1 MASAKGVLRNVQ
13 AQEEA
18 SPHSPREG
26 GVLRNDELARQLEQ
40 LKDIDALQ
48 ALAHSMAAGGKEGSS
63 VLTTAQLGE
72 VISALQAQVQA
83 EVATHHD
90 DLLQQLSSLK
100 DTEGVLSVVR
110 AGVDSLLASV
120 QRVRAEIADPYRA
133 IQVKTRQLA
142 ALYDT
147 MELLRAVIKY
157 LKLVRKLWEHLNVG
171 VEKAELG
178 KAGQVHKL
186 REHLGAGVEKAEL
199 GKAGQVW
206 REVRKLQ
213 EHLNGGVEKAEL
225 GKAGQVWQDVGTQ
238 MSPFPLNPLLS
249 PPQVRKLR
257 EHLAAGVE
265 KAELSK
271 AGQVWQEVGAVHR
284 EAQLG
289 GVHVVEAQ
297 HEWVAEAGQAIRR
310 EAMKALEGG
319 MEAMNQ
325 AEVGSVLQVFFNMGE
340 LRQTVDQLVAKHKG
354 QAMRAV
360 ATGLDM
366 KAISASM
373 GASGGGGGLGG
384 SVGGPGGA
392 MRSGTPPM
400 GGAPRA
406 REALWQRLTG
416 CLDELARVMVLTWHL
431 QRVMAKKRDP
441 ISHVVFLDH
450 VLQVGGGGV
459 VVRGKGEGWGVGEGG
474 REGVEGVWEGVGL
487 ASGSRGRP
495 ADRAGVGG
503 LTPGLLLAAT
513 SHVHRLLLR
522 QRDLRLRLPPP
533 PRLPRI
539 LPGPPA
545 GGSSACSPSS
555 PPPTPMCLQ
564 SGDALPTERVWE
576 ALLRAFSSQ
585 LRATFT
591 ASSFVKE
598 TFVSAYPRL
607 LASLESFLDRLH
619 ADTDVRVLGGGGGG
633 AGGGGAGGAGGG
645 GFGLGAVGG
654 GAVAGSWANGGTPAV
669 ISVEHRAQMMAALE
683 PFQAAYLALSL
694 SRMTDPIN
702 TMMPAAGGGRGG
714 VPGPEAGGLLR
725 LVLAN
730 AGKALQLLAERC
742 EYQVATG
749 PGSRQVLAPCSP
761 AQQRNISL
769 CVLLGAVHTRCMH
782 LLTILPF
789 SPPLHPPGGYRPRV
803 TPGPGPLLASA
814 AAQHRPVRAAG
825 GSARALHTPP
835 HYILHPCPTPFLS
848 PHPLQVATGPESRQV
863 LAPCSPAQQ
872 RNISLCV
879 LLGAVHTRCMQLLAR
894 LPEEADSVMEAG
906 VGSVHGVA
914 MDAVA
919 PLFKVCGFISC
930 LDVSKLLARLPEE
943 ADCVMEAGVESVH
956 GVAMD
961 AVAPLFK
968 HMIFHGPSDCVMEA
982 GVGSVRAVLGVAMH
996 AVAPLFKAMR
1006 DRIEACLL
1014 QIHQQDF
1021 SSDDPNA
1028 PPASTTP
1035 PPPGSASRNRT
1046 SSSGGSTPPHKHNQ
1060 HNQNQQHES
1069 AGDNCSPY
1077 MENTIRAITHFH
1089 SEFLSKLLL
1098 PDSSS
1103 TSSSSSA
1110 APASSIFAASL
1121 SGAAGSGPLS
1131 PSTALPPATVSEPVA
1146 QSLAKRLASRTLLFF
1161 VRHASLVRPL
1171 SEAGRL
1177 RLARDMGE
1185 LEFAVGQHLFPT
1197 HALGASYRALRA
1209 FRPLLFVDLEKIPT
1223 SSLLQARDMGE
1234 LGFAVGQHL
1243 FPTHVLG
1250 ASYRALRAFR
1260 PLLFLDLEKIP
1271 TSSLLQD
1278 LPPSVVL
1285 HHLFSRAPPEM
1296 LSPFTCSLPHYN
1308 FPPSPPGPPYS
1319 PPQDLPPSVVLHH
1332 LFSRAPPELLSPFTR
1347 IQQPPARYSL
1357 WLDHCTEQRTEQRT
1371 EQHIRT
1377 IHPLLLCALAP
1388 SAGIC
1393 QSTHSHSPILLTRI
1407 PVPPSPTQDLP
1418 PSVVLHH
1425 LFSRAPPE
1433 LLSPF
1438 TRIQQPPARYSLWLD
1453 QHSQQEE
1460 EQLLHSTHPL
1470 PLCFCSFRQDLPP
1483 SVVLH
1488 HLFSCAPPE
1497 LLSPFTRIQQPPA
1510 RYSLWLDQHSQ
1521 RQKKQLLHTAHP
1533 LPLCF
1538 CSFCLDLPPSVVLH
1552 HLFSRAPPELLSP
1565 FTRIQQPP
1573 ARYSL
1578 WLDQHSQQQAWQGI
1592 KASLDDY
1599 VGNVRARGGKEF
1611 HPVYAVML
1619 QLGQTLLHSQQ
1630 QAWQSIKSSL
1640 DDYVGSVNVRG
1651 GKEFHPV
1658 YLVMLQLGQALLA
1671 GGNEG
1676 K

>member
-1 MASAKGVLRNVQ
+1 MASVKGVLRNVQ

-48 ALAHSMAAGGKEGSS
+48 VRVTTDGDGTVSDDNMVFDFTRLKKQLEQLKDIDALQVRVTSAGGDMVFESALAHSMAAGGKEGSS
-63 VLTTAQLGE
+63 VLTAAQLGE

-90 DLLQQLSSLK
+90 ELLQQLSSLK

-157 LKLVRKLWEHLNVG
+157 LKLVRKL
-171 VEKAELG
+171 
-178 KAGQVHKL
+178 
-186 REHLGAGVEKAEL
+186 REHLS
-199 GKAGQVW
+199 
-206 REVRKLQ
+206 
-213 EHLNGGVEKAEL
+213 GGVEKAEL
-225 GKAGQVWQDVGTQ
+225 G
-238 MSPFPLNPLLS
+238 
-249 PPQVRKLR
+249 
-257 EHLAAGVE
+257 
-265 KAELSK
+265 K

-289 GVHVVEAQ
+289 GVNVVEAQ

-310 EAMKALEGG
+310 EAMRALEGG

-340 LRQTVDQLVAKHKG
+340 LRQTVDQMVAKHKG

-384 SVGGPGGA
+384 SMGGPGGA

-441 ISHVVFLDH
+441 ISHVVFLDD
-450 VLQVGGGGV
+450 VL
-459 VVRGKGEGWGVGEGG
+459 
-474 REGVEGVWEGVGL
+474 
-487 ASGSRGRP
+487 
-495 ADRAGVGG
+495 
-503 LTPGLLLAAT
+503 
-513 SHVHRLLLR
+513 
-522 QRDLRLRLPPP
+522 
-533 PRLPRI
+533 
-539 LPGPPA
+539 
-545 GGSSACSPSS
+545 
-555 PPPTPMCLQ
+555 
-564 SGDALPTERVWE
+564 
-576 ALLRAFSSQ
+576 Q

-607 LASLESFLDRLH
+607 LASLESFLDRLQ

-633 AGGGGAGGAGGG
+633 AGGGGAGGG

-714 VPGPEAGGLLR
+714 VPGPEGGVRLIKRMEEEVEAVKGNGRLLR

-742 EYQVATG
+742 EY
-749 PGSRQVLAPCSP
+749 
-761 AQQRNISL
+761 
-769 CVLLGAVHTRCMH
+769 
-782 LLTILPF
+782 
-789 SPPLHPPGGYRPRV
+789 
-803 TPGPGPLLASA
+803 
-814 AAQHRPVRAAG
+814 
-825 GSARALHTPP
+825 
-835 HYILHPCPTPFLS
+835 
-848 PHPLQVATGPESRQV
+848 QVATGPESRQV

-919 PLFKVCGFISC
+919 PLFK
-930 LDVSKLLARLPEE
+930 
-943 ADCVMEAGVESVH
+943 
-956 GVAMD
+956 
-961 AVAPLFK
+961 
-968 HMIFHGPSDCVMEA
+968 
-982 GVGSVRAVLGVAMH
+982 
-996 AVAPLFKAMR
+996 AMR

-1046 SSSGGSTPPHKHNQ
+1046 SSGGTRPPQKHNYQ
-1060 HNQNQQHES
+1060 QQQHES

-1089 SEFLSKLLL
+1089 TEFLSKLLL

-1103 TSSSSSA
+1103 TSSSAA

-1223 SSLLQARDMGE
+1223 SSLLQ
-1234 LGFAVGQHL
+1234 
-1243 FPTHVLG
+1243 
-1250 ASYRALRAFR
+1250 
-1260 PLLFLDLEKIP
+1260 
-1271 TSSLLQD
+1271 
-1278 LPPSVVL
+1278 
-1285 HHLFSRAPPEM
+1285 
-1296 LSPFTCSLPHYN
+1296 
-1308 FPPSPPGPPYS
+1308 
-1319 PPQDLPPSVVLHH
+1319 
-1332 LFSRAPPELLSPFTR
+1332 
-1347 IQQPPARYSL
+1347 
-1357 WLDHCTEQRTEQRT
+1357 
-1371 EQHIRT
+1371 
-1377 IHPLLLCALAP
+1377 
-1388 SAGIC
+1388 
-1393 QSTHSHSPILLTRI
+1393 
-1407 PVPPSPTQDLP
+1407 
-1418 PSVVLHH
+1418 
-1425 LFSRAPPE
+1425 
-1433 LLSPF
+1433 
-1438 TRIQQPPARYSLWLD
+1438 
-1453 QHSQQEE
+1453 
-1460 EQLLHSTHPL
+1460 
-1470 PLCFCSFRQDLPP
+1470 
-1483 SVVLH
+1483 
-1488 HLFSCAPPE
+1488 
-1497 LLSPFTRIQQPPA
+1497 
-1510 RYSLWLDQHSQ
+1510 
-1521 RQKKQLLHTAHP
+1521 
-1533 LPLCF
+1533 
-1538 CSFCLDLPPSVVLH
+1538 DLPPSVVLH

-1592 KASLDDY
+1592 KASVDDY
-1599 VGNVRARGGKEF
+1599 VGSVKARGGKEF

-1619 QLGQTLLHSQQ
+1619 QLGQTLL
-1630 QAWQSIKSSL
+1630 
-1640 DDYVGSVNVRG
+1640 V
-1651 GKEFHPV
+1651 
-1658 YLVMLQLGQALLA
+1658 

>member
-63 VLTTAQLGE
+63 VLTAAQLGE

-157 LKLVRKLWEHLNVG
+157 LKLVRKL
-171 VEKAELG
+171 
-178 KAGQVHKL
+178 
-186 REHLGAGVEKAEL
+186 REHLS
-199 GKAGQVW
+199 
-206 REVRKLQ
+206 
-213 EHLNGGVEKAEL
+213 GGVEKAEL
-225 GKAGQVWQDVGTQ
+225 G
-238 MSPFPLNPLLS
+238 
-249 PPQVRKLR
+249 
-257 EHLAAGVE
+257 
-265 KAELSK
+265 K

-310 EAMKALEGG
+310 EAMRALEGG

-384 SVGGPGGA
+384 SVGGPGGG

-450 VLQVGGGGV
+450 VLQ
-459 VVRGKGEGWGVGEGG
+459 
-474 REGVEGVWEGVGL
+474 
-487 ASGSRGRP
+487 
-495 ADRAGVGG
+495 
-503 LTPGLLLAAT
+503 
-513 SHVHRLLLR
+513 
-522 QRDLRLRLPPP
+522 
-533 PRLPRI
+533 
-539 LPGPPA
+539 
-545 GGSSACSPSS
+545 
-555 PPPTPMCLQ
+555 
-564 SGDALPTERVWE
+564 SGDLLPTERVWE

-607 LASLESFLDRLH
+607 LASLESFLDRLQ
-619 ADTDVRVLGGGGGG
+619 ADTDVRILGGGGGG
-633 AGGGGAGGAGGG
+633 LGGGAGGAGGG

-654 GAVAGSWANGGTPAV
+654 GSVVAGSWANGGTPAV
-669 ISVEHRAQMMAALE
+669 ISVEHRAQMLAALE
-683 PFQAAYLALSL
+683 PFQTAYLALSL

-714 VPGPEAGGLLR
+714 VPGPEGGGLLR

-742 EYQVATG
+742 EYQG
-749 PGSRQVLAPCSP
+749 LLRLVLANAGKALQLLAERCEY
-761 AQQRNISL
+761 QV
-769 CVLLGAVHTRCMH
+769 CVGWVWAHVCGNALFWRMHATRCMQVPVCSTGSSA
-782 LLTILPF
+782 LTTFSLYPSNLSF
-789 SPPLHPPGGYRPRV
+789 SPLHLSLPVPNLVKSWNPARQRS
-803 TPGPGPLLASA
+803 SA
-814 AAQHRPVRAAG
+814 T
-825 GSARALHTPP
+825 S
-835 HYILHPCPTPFLS
+835 PC
-848 PHPLQVATGPESRQV
+848 PESRQV

-894 LPEEADSVMEAG
+894 LPEEADCVMEAG

-914 MDAVA
+914 MD
-919 PLFKVCGFISC
+919 
-930 LDVSKLLARLPEE
+930 
-943 ADCVMEAGVESVH
+943 
-956 GVAMD
+956 
-961 AVAPLFK
+961 
-968 HMIFHGPSDCVMEA
+968 
-982 GVGSVRAVLGVAMH
+982 

-1028 PPASTTP
+1028 PPSSTTP
-1035 PPPGSASRNRT
+1035 PPRGSASRNRT

-1060 HNQNQQHES
+1060 HNQNQQQQHES

-1103 TSSSSSA
+1103 TSSFAA

-1223 SSLLQARDMGE
+1223 SSLLQGLLPRPPRLPPA
-1234 LGFAVGQHL
+1234 
-1243 FPTHVLG
+1243 
-1250 ASYRALRAFR
+1250 AFR
-1260 PLLFLDLEKIP
+1260 GPGEDCNQLAAAGPPPKRCPAPPLLP
-1271 TSSLLQD
+1271 
-1278 LPPSVVL
+1278 
-1285 HHLFSRAPPEM
+1285 RAPEM

-1308 FPPSPPGPPYS
+1308 FPPSSPPDPPTHPPRRLLRPPPKRCPAPPLLPRAPEMLSPFTCSLPHYYFPPSPPGPPYS
-1319 PPQDLPPSVVLHH
+1319 PPQDLPPSV
-1332 LFSRAPPELLSPFTR
+1332 A
-1347 IQQPPARYSL
+1347 
-1357 WLDHCTEQRTEQRT
+1357 
-1371 EQHIRT
+1371 
-1377 IHPLLLCALAP
+1377 
-1388 SAGIC
+1388 
-1393 QSTHSHSPILLTRI
+1393 
-1407 PVPPSPTQDLP
+1407 
-1418 PSVVLHH
+1418 LHH

-1453 QHSQQEE
+1453 QHSQQQE
-1460 EQLLHSTHPL
+1460 EQLLHTTHPL
-1470 PLCFCSFRQDLPP
+1470 PLCFCSFRQVLSLHSLPLPP
-1483 SVVLH
+1483 LA
-1488 HLFSCAPPE
+1488 L
-1497 LLSPFTRIQQPPA
+1497 
-1510 RYSLWLDQHSQ
+1510 
-1521 RQKKQLLHTAHP
+1521 P
-1533 LPLCF
+1533 LPPPQ
-1538 CSFCLDLPPSVVLH
+1538 DLPPSVVLH

-1599 VGNVRARGGKEF
+1599 VGSVKARGGKEF

-1619 QLGQTLLHSQQ
+1619 QLGQMLL
-1630 QAWQSIKSSL
+1630 
-1640 DDYVGSVNVRG
+1640 V
-1651 GKEFHPV
+1651 
-1658 YLVMLQLGQALLA
+1658 

>member
-157 LKLVRKLWEHLNVG
+157 LKL
-171 VEKAELG
+171 
-178 KAGQVHKL
+178 
-186 REHLGAGVEKAEL
+186 
-199 GKAGQVW
+199 
-206 REVRKLQ
+206 
-213 EHLNGGVEKAEL
+213 
-225 GKAGQVWQDVGTQ
+225 
-238 MSPFPLNPLLS
+238 
-249 PPQVRKLR
+249 VRKLR

-459 VVRGKGEGWGVGEGG
+459 VVRGKGEGW
-474 REGVEGVWEGVGL
+474 
-487 ASGSRGRP
+487 ACRGRP

-607 LASLESFLDRLH
+607 LTSLESFLDRLH

-1223 SSLLQARDMGE
+1223 SSLLQ
-1234 LGFAVGQHL
+1234 
-1243 FPTHVLG
+1243 
-1250 ASYRALRAFR
+1250 
-1260 PLLFLDLEKIP
+1260 
-1271 TSSLLQD
+1271 
-1278 LPPSVVL
+1278 
-1285 HHLFSRAPPEM
+1285 
-1296 LSPFTCSLPHYN
+1296 
-1308 FPPSPPGPPYS
+1308 
-1319 PPQDLPPSVVLHH
+1319 
-1332 LFSRAPPELLSPFTR
+1332 
-1347 IQQPPARYSL
+1347 
-1357 WLDHCTEQRTEQRT
+1357 
-1371 EQHIRT
+1371 
-1377 IHPLLLCALAP
+1377 
-1388 SAGIC
+1388 
-1393 QSTHSHSPILLTRI
+1393 
-1407 PVPPSPTQDLP
+1407 
-1418 PSVVLHH
+1418 
-1425 LFSRAPPE
+1425 
-1433 LLSPF
+1433 
-1438 TRIQQPPARYSLWLD
+1438 
-1453 QHSQQEE
+1453 
-1460 EQLLHSTHPL
+1460 
-1470 PLCFCSFRQDLPP
+1470 
-1483 SVVLH
+1483 
-1488 HLFSCAPPE
+1488 
-1497 LLSPFTRIQQPPA
+1497 
-1510 RYSLWLDQHSQ
+1510 
-1521 RQKKQLLHTAHP
+1521 
-1533 LPLCF
+1533 
-1538 CSFCLDLPPSVVLH
+1538 DLPPSVVLH

-1599 VGNVRARGGKEF
+1599 VGSVRARGGKEF

-1619 QLGQTLLHSQQ
+1619 QLGQTLL
-1630 QAWQSIKSSL
+1630 
-1640 DDYVGSVNVRG
+1640 V
-1651 GKEFHPV
+1651 
-1658 YLVMLQLGQALLA
+1658 

>member
-63 VLTTAQLGE
+63 VLTAAQLGE

-90 DLLQQLSSLK
+90 ELLQQLSSLK

-157 LKLVRKLWEHLNVG
+157 LKLVRKL
-171 VEKAELG
+171 
-178 KAGQVHKL
+178 
-186 REHLGAGVEKAEL
+186 REHLS
-199 GKAGQVW
+199 
-206 REVRKLQ
+206 
-213 EHLNGGVEKAEL
+213 GGVEKAEL
-225 GKAGQVWQDVGTQ
+225 G
-238 MSPFPLNPLLS
+238 
-249 PPQVRKLR
+249 
-257 EHLAAGVE
+257 
-265 KAELSK
+265 K

-289 GVHVVEAQ
+289 GVLVVEAQ

-384 SVGGPGGA
+384 SVGGPAHLSLAFPLPPPSFSPASHRAPSGGA

-450 VLQVGGGGV
+450 VLQ
-459 VVRGKGEGWGVGEGG
+459 
-474 REGVEGVWEGVGL
+474 
-487 ASGSRGRP
+487 
-495 ADRAGVGG
+495 
-503 LTPGLLLAAT
+503 
-513 SHVHRLLLR
+513 
-522 QRDLRLRLPPP
+522 
-533 PRLPRI
+533 
-539 LPGPPA
+539 
-545 GGSSACSPSS
+545 
-555 PPPTPMCLQ
+555 

-598 TFVSAYPRL
+598 TFVSAFPRL
-607 LASLESFLDRLH
+607 LASVETFLDRLQ

-633 AGGGGAGGAGGG
+633 GGVGGGAGGGGGGG

-654 GAVAGSWANGGTPAV
+654 GAVVAGSWASGGTPPV
-669 ISVEHRAQMMAALE
+669 ISVEHRAQMLAALE

-702 TMMPAAGGGRGG
+702 TMMPAAGGGRGAL
-714 VPGPEAGGLLR
+714 PGPEAGVRLITRMEEEVEAVKGNGRLLR

-749 PGSRQVLAPCSP
+749 P
-761 AQQRNISL
+761 
-769 CVLLGAVHTRCMH
+769 
-782 LLTILPF
+782 
-789 SPPLHPPGGYRPRV
+789 
-803 TPGPGPLLASA
+803 
-814 AAQHRPVRAAG
+814 
-825 GSARALHTPP
+825 
-835 HYILHPCPTPFLS
+835 
-848 PHPLQVATGPESRQV
+848 ESRQV
-863 LAPCSPAQQ
+863 LGPCSPAQQ

-919 PLFKVCGFISC
+919 PLFK
-930 LDVSKLLARLPEE
+930 
-943 ADCVMEAGVESVH
+943 
-956 GVAMD
+956 
-961 AVAPLFK
+961 
-968 HMIFHGPSDCVMEA
+968 
-982 GVGSVRAVLGVAMH
+982 
-996 AVAPLFKAMR
+996 AMR

-1035 PPPGSASRNRT
+1035 PPPGAASRNRT
-1046 SSSGGSTPPHKHNQ
+1046 SSGGSRPAQKQNQ
-1060 HNQNQQHES
+1060 QQHES

-1077 MENTIRAITHFH
+1077 MENTIRAISHFH
-1089 SEFLSKLLL
+1089 TEFTSKLLL

-1103 TSSSSSA
+1103 STSSSA

-1121 SGAAGSGPLS
+1121 SGAAASGPLS

-1209 FRPLLFVDLEKIPT
+1209 FRPLLF
-1223 SSLLQARDMGE
+1223 
-1234 LGFAVGQHL
+1234 
-1243 FPTHVLG
+1243 
-1250 ASYRALRAFR
+1250 
-1260 PLLFLDLEKIP
+1260 LDLDKIP

-1285 HHLFSRAPPEM
+1285 HHLFSRAP
-1296 LSPFTCSLPHYN
+1296 
-1308 FPPSPPGPPYS
+1308 
-1319 PPQDLPPSVVLHH
+1319 
-1332 LFSRAPPELLSPFTR
+1332 R
-1347 IQQPPARYSL
+1347 
-1357 WLDHCTEQRTEQRT
+1357 
-1371 EQHIRT
+1371 
-1377 IHPLLLCALAP
+1377 
-1388 SAGIC
+1388 
-1393 QSTHSHSPILLTRI
+1393 
-1407 PVPPSPTQDLP
+1407 
-1418 PSVVLHH
+1418 
-1425 LFSRAPPE
+1425 
-1433 LLSPF
+1433 
-1438 TRIQQPPARYSLWLD
+1438 
-1453 QHSQQEE
+1453 
-1460 EQLLHSTHPL
+1460 
-1470 PLCFCSFRQDLPP
+1470 
-1483 SVVLH
+1483 
-1488 HLFSCAPPE
+1488 
-1497 LLSPFTRIQQPPA
+1497 
-1510 RYSLWLDQHSQ
+1510 
-1521 RQKKQLLHTAHP
+1521 
-1533 LPLCF
+1533 
-1538 CSFCLDLPPSVVLH
+1538 
-1552 HLFSRAPPELLSP
+1552 ELLSP

-1599 VGNVRARGGKEF
+1599 VGSVKARGGKEF
-1611 HPVYAVML
+1611 HPVY
-1619 QLGQTLLHSQQ
+1619 S
-1630 QAWQSIKSSL
+1630 
-1640 DDYVGSVNVRG
+1640 
-1651 GKEFHPV
+1651 
-1658 YLVMLQLGQALLA
+1658 VMLQLGQALLA
-1671 GGNEG
+1671 GGSEG

>member
-1 MASAKGVLRNVQ
+1 MASVKGVLRNVQ

-63 VLTTAQLGE
+63 VLTAAQLGE

-90 DLLQQLSSLK
+90 ELLQQLSSLK

-157 LKLVRKLWEHLNVG
+157 LKLVRKL
-171 VEKAELG
+171 
-178 KAGQVHKL
+178 
-186 REHLGAGVEKAEL
+186 REHLS
-199 GKAGQVW
+199 
-206 REVRKLQ
+206 
-213 EHLNGGVEKAEL
+213 GGVEKAEL
-225 GKAGQVWQDVGTQ
+225 G
-238 MSPFPLNPLLS
+238 
-249 PPQVRKLR
+249 
-257 EHLAAGVE
+257 
-265 KAELSK
+265 K

-289 GVHVVEAQ
+289 GVNVVEAQ

-310 EAMKALEGG
+310 EAMRALEGG

-340 LRQTVDQLVAKHKG
+340 LRQTVDQMVAKHKG

-384 SVGGPGGA
+384 SMGGPGGA

-441 ISHVVFLDH
+441 ISHVVFLDD
-450 VLQVGGGGV
+450 VLQ
-459 VVRGKGEGWGVGEGG
+459 
-474 REGVEGVWEGVGL
+474 
-487 ASGSRGRP
+487 A
-495 ADRAGVGG
+495 
-503 LTPGLLLAAT
+503 
-513 SHVHRLLLR
+513 
-522 QRDLRLRLPPP
+522 
-533 PRLPRI
+533 
-539 LPGPPA
+539 
-545 GGSSACSPSS
+545 
-555 PPPTPMCLQ
+555 
-564 SGDALPTERVWE
+564 GDALPTERVWE

-607 LASLESFLDRLH
+607 LASLESFLDRLQ

-633 AGGGGAGGAGGG
+633 AGGGGAGGG

-714 VPGPEAGGLLR
+714 VPGPEGGVRLIKRMEEEVEAVKGNGRLLR

-742 EYQVATG
+742 EY
-749 PGSRQVLAPCSP
+749 
-761 AQQRNISL
+761 
-769 CVLLGAVHTRCMH
+769 
-782 LLTILPF
+782 
-789 SPPLHPPGGYRPRV
+789 
-803 TPGPGPLLASA
+803 
-814 AAQHRPVRAAG
+814 
-825 GSARALHTPP
+825 
-835 HYILHPCPTPFLS
+835 
-848 PHPLQVATGPESRQV
+848 QVATGPESRQV

-919 PLFKVCGFISC
+919 PLFK
-930 LDVSKLLARLPEE
+930 
-943 ADCVMEAGVESVH
+943 
-956 GVAMD
+956 
-961 AVAPLFK
+961 
-968 HMIFHGPSDCVMEA
+968 
-982 GVGSVRAVLGVAMH
+982 
-996 AVAPLFKAMR
+996 AMR

-1046 SSSGGSTPPHKHNQ
+1046 SSGGTRPPQKHNYQ
-1060 HNQNQQHES
+1060 QQQHES

-1089 SEFLSKLLL
+1089 TEFLSKLLL

-1103 TSSSSSA
+1103 TSSSAA

-1223 SSLLQARDMGE
+1223 SSLLQ
-1234 LGFAVGQHL
+1234 
-1243 FPTHVLG
+1243 
-1250 ASYRALRAFR
+1250 
-1260 PLLFLDLEKIP
+1260 
-1271 TSSLLQD
+1271 
-1278 LPPSVVL
+1278 
-1285 HHLFSRAPPEM
+1285 
-1296 LSPFTCSLPHYN
+1296 
-1308 FPPSPPGPPYS
+1308 
-1319 PPQDLPPSVVLHH
+1319 
-1332 LFSRAPPELLSPFTR
+1332 
-1347 IQQPPARYSL
+1347 
-1357 WLDHCTEQRTEQRT
+1357 
-1371 EQHIRT
+1371 
-1377 IHPLLLCALAP
+1377 
-1388 SAGIC
+1388 
-1393 QSTHSHSPILLTRI
+1393 
-1407 PVPPSPTQDLP
+1407 
-1418 PSVVLHH
+1418 
-1425 LFSRAPPE
+1425 
-1433 LLSPF
+1433 
-1438 TRIQQPPARYSLWLD
+1438 
-1453 QHSQQEE
+1453 
-1460 EQLLHSTHPL
+1460 
-1470 PLCFCSFRQDLPP
+1470 
-1483 SVVLH
+1483 
-1488 HLFSCAPPE
+1488 
-1497 LLSPFTRIQQPPA
+1497 
-1510 RYSLWLDQHSQ
+1510 
-1521 RQKKQLLHTAHP
+1521 
-1533 LPLCF
+1533 
-1538 CSFCLDLPPSVVLH
+1538 DLPPSVVLH

-1592 KASLDDY
+1592 KASVDDY
-1599 VGNVRARGGKEF
+1599 VGSVKARGGKEF

-1619 QLGQTLLHSQQ
+1619 QLGQTLL
-1630 QAWQSIKSSL
+1630 
-1640 DDYVGSVNVRG
+1640 V
-1651 GKEFHPV
+1651 
-1658 YLVMLQLGQALLA
+1658 